1 MILRHLHAEVLKDS
15 GKLLRGHVLRG
26 ETIAATDNSRV
37 LLHTVESVLHVEVKG
52 LTGATGLLSAVEDS
66 DVLHGL
72 GHRLE
77 EVLYAEGTEEVNLDH
92 ADLAALGIELVD
104 HLLGGFTGRAHAD
117 HDVLSILC
125 AVVVEEVVVTTGD
138 LAQLVHVV
146 LNGLGDSVVEGVGC
160 LTLLEVDIPI
170 LRRTT
175 GHGRIGGES
184 AMTELL
190 DRLEVNEGTEI
201 LHVDLLDL
209 LDLVRGTEAVEE
221 VEEGHTSVDRR
232 EVRHSG
238 HILSL
243 LYRVAAEHS
252 EAGGT
257 AGHHVLVI
265 TKDREG
271 MTGDGTC
278 CDVEDTGEEL
288 AGDLVHV
295 RDHQEET
302 LRCSKGGRQRTSLQR
317 TVDGTGGTGL
327 TLHLLDTDGVAE
339 EVFTPIGCPLVHNLC
354 HRRGGSDGVDG
365 GQLREHIRDMRRS
378 CVAITGHEFLFFT
391 HI

>member
-1 MILRHLHAEVLKDS
+1 M
-15 GKLLRGHVLRG
+15 
-26 ETIAATDNSRV
+26 
-37 LLHTVESVLHVEVKG
+37 
-52 LTGATGLLSAVEDS
+52 
-66 DVLHGL
+66 
-72 GHRLE
+72 
-77 EVLYAEGTEEVNLDH
+77 
-92 ADLAALGIELVD
+92 
-104 HLLGGFTGRAHAD
+104 
-117 HDVLSILC
+117 
-125 AVVVEEVVVTTGD
+125 
-138 LAQLVHVV
+138 
-146 LNGLGDSVVEGVGC
+146 
-160 LTLLEVDIPI
+160 
-170 LRRTT
+170 
-175 GHGRIGGES
+175 
-184 AMTELL
+184 
-190 DRLEVNEGTEI
+190 
-201 LHVDLLDL
+201 
-209 LDLVRGTEAVEE
+209 
-221 VEEGHTSVDRR
+221 DRR

-278 CDVEDTGEEL
+278 SDVEDAGEEL

>member
-77 EVLYAEGTEEVNLDH
+77 EVLHAEGTEEVNLDH
-92 ADLAALGIELVD
+92 TDLAALGIELVD
-104 HLLGGFTGRAHAD
+104 HLLGSLTGRAHTD
-117 HDVLSILC
+117 HNVLSILS
-125 AVVVEEVVVTTGD
+125 AVVVEEVVVTAGD
-138 LAQLVHVV
+138 LAQLVHIV

-170 LRRTT
+170 LCRTT

-184 AMTELL
+184 AVAELL

-209 LDLVRGTEAVEE
+209 LDLVRGAEAVEE

-232 EVRHSG
+232 EMSHSS

-243 LYRVAAEHS
+243 LYRVTAEHS

-257 AGHHVLVI
+257 AGHYVLVI
-265 TKDREG
+265 TKDR
-271 MTGDGTC
+271 
-278 CDVEDTGEEL
+278 
-288 AGDLVHV
+288 
-295 RDHQEET
+295 
-302 LRCSKGGRQRTSLQR
+302 
-317 TVDGTGGTGL
+317 
-327 TLHLLDTDGVAE
+327 
-339 EVFTPIGCPLVHNLC
+339 
-354 HRRGGSDGVDG
+354 
-365 GQLREHIRDMRRS
+365 
-378 CVAITGHEFLFFT
+378 
-391 HI
+391 